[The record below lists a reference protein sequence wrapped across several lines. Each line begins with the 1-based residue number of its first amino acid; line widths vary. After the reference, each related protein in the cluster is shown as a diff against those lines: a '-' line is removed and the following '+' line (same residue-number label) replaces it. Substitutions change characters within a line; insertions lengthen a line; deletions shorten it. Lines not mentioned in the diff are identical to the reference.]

1 MYFNSFP
8 VIPYDSSGNLIFK
21 DVTNLMRRI
30 GLRTKVRGN
39 ALLYDTYDV
48 KEGETPEIIAH
59 KLYGDAKLHWVV
71 LMVNDITDRYH
82 QWPMST
88 PQFLDYINDKYDNPD
103 GIHHYETTQDS
114 GDTKIS
120 RLILNNLQGF
130 KDGNSN
136 NIFDAYYISEK
147 KEEIVSKDK
156 KGNPSSYKIQIEVNL
171 ELISKN
177 NDKKFSK
184 KFVKETTYNSIDN
197 NFELNKYKK
206 KLEKN
211 LTSQILQD
219 MNNFFDIVGND
230 R

>member
-114 GDTKIS
+114 GDTKIK
-120 RLILNNLQGF
+120 IEVFNEV
-130 KDGNSN
+130 DE
-136 NIFDAYYISEK
+136 DAYTGLTPITNREY
-147 KEEIVSKDK
+147 EENEQDK
-156 KGNPSSYKIQIEVNL
+156 KRKIRLLDPNYLKPFVAEFR
-171 ELISKN
+171 ELIE
-177 NDKKFSK
+177 
-184 KFVKETTYNSIDN
+184 ETVI
-197 NFELNKYKK
+197 
-206 KLEKN
+206 
-211 LTSQILQD
+211 
-219 MNNFFDIVGND
+219 
-230 R
+230 